1 MHNYKCIQELCRL
14 WCYFHNIQKAIG
26 ATFLKRFFFFANKYG
41 SEAILKRDDIK
52 PPPGEVGISIEARQ
66 GYFGV
71 LAVNTLFLQ
80 VLSVHLILIHV
91 SFSSFP
97 VWCLVHKQRHNN

>member
-1 MHNYKCIQELCRL
+1 MFFY
-14 WCYFHNIQKAIG
+14 NIQK
-26 ATFLKRFFFFANKYG
+26 LLEQHFFFANKYG
-41 SEAILKRDDIK
+41 TEAVLKRGDIK
-52 PPPGEVGISIEARQ
+52 PLLPGEVGISIEARQ